1 VLNPT
6 YSTAVLKM
14 RLAWLTLFW
23 VSLSSAQYPF
33 IPENNCDGFFQYAPA
48 AFDGHYMGIF
58 TAPFISN
65 LSFHWKATFIIKG
78 HRGVRSF
85 FVQFVLK

>member
-1 VLNPT
+1 
-6 YSTAVLKM
+6 M

-65 LSFHWKATFIIKG
+65 LNFH
-78 HRGVRSF
+78 
-85 FVQFVLK
+85 